1 MEWKRNLE
9 TIGFVPVSFALS
21 IFPFSVEEFLVDA
34 PRSCRCTSNRRPLDG
49 VRRQLC
55 WWPPPHRIISPTIS
69 VFRLSFVGKQPV
81 RVAVTCT
88 RTGVP
93 AFHTFVFQL
102 SLSSLKQKWSLVF
115 VCDYD
120 LIPVPLYLWSLRF
133 LYVEYMCIFCYRPLF
148 LYCSQGEK
156 LFCTS
161 GNLFSPYF
169 RRERSVIC
177 GGRGRWRSNIDA
189 YIRSVAAS
197 VLVVTVLL
205 ISGSECVTKLL
216 GEINCRIRK
225 PNQQKSC
232 G

>member
-1 MEWKRNLE
+1 MELE
-9 TIGFVPVSFALS
+9 GSYADDLPHTESFLLRFQCS
-21 IFPFSVEEFLVDA
+21 GSH
-34 PRSCRCTSNRRPLDG
+34 S
-49 VRRQLC
+49 Q
-55 WWPPPHRIISPTIS
+55 
-69 VFRLSFVGKQPV
+69 GKQPV

-93 AFHTFVFQL
+93 AFHSFVFQL

-120 LIPVPLYLWSLRF
+120 LIPVPLYLWSLCF
-133 LYVEYMCIFCYRPLF
+133 LYMCIFCYRPLF

-169 RRERSVIC
+169 QRERSVIC
-177 GGRGRWRSNIDA
+177 GGRGRWRSNVDA